1 MTAPVPPA
9 HASSDLS
16 SSGAERRN
24 LGPDRLYELLPLVYR
39 QRDEEQGGLAL
50 KALLRAI
57 AEQVDVV
64 EEDLNR
70 LYDNWFIETCDD
82 WVVPYIGDLVGYRQ
96 VHEAGEPSEIRTAA
110 GRQRNKILI
119 PRREV
124 ANTVA
129 YRRRKG
135 ALALLELLAF
145 DVAGWPARA
154 VEIYRLL
161 AWTQMLNSRQ
171 PDRGGFADLRSTA
184 DLRRLDGPF
193 DRLAHTVDV
202 RRISSSRTPGR
213 HNIPAVA
220 LFVWRLR
227 TWTVTGTEAAQLG
240 EGSFR
245 FAFSAL
251 GNETP
256 LFARATAETDPNPIA
271 EEQNLPVRI
280 DRRMLGARRD
290 ELYGPDRS
298 LQICR
303 VMAYRPAS
311 DPAPPPADREPVPAA
326 DIVAADLGDW
336 QYRPEPGTVAV
347 DPQLGRIAFPP
358 SEIPAGG
365 VWVSYRYG
373 FSADI
378 GGGEY
383 PRPISEPAGAHIYRV
398 GQRGYATLTDA
409 LAAWSSNDDEH
420 AVVEILES
428 GVITEPIDVT
438 LGRNRRQ
445 TLQLRAAQGARPVL
459 RLLNWRLSRSDA
471 IRVEGLNGS
480 RFTLDGLV
488 VEGEGL
494 HVRGD
499 LTEVAIRHCTLVPGW
514 GLRHSGCLPVEP
526 EQASLLLEKTS
537 ARVVVEHS
545 VIGSIQV
552 NQNER
557 AAEPLNVCILDSVL
571 DATDTELEA
580 LGAPGWPSA
589 HVVLTMLRST
599 VIGRVEVRA
608 LELAE
613 NSIFDGVLTVRRRQR
628 GCVRFCYV
636 TPGSRTPRR
645 HGCQPDL
652 AEAAAGPDEQ
662 DQSAAADR
670 VRPRFASQRY
680 GDPDYCRL
688 AVRCAEEIVRGADD
702 ESEMGVFHDLYDPQR
717 LANLRARLEEYTP
730 AGSDAGIIF
739 AT

>member
-1 MTAPVPPA
+1 MTTPDLPA
-9 HASSDLS
+9 DGSLGLS
-16 SSGAERRN
+16 PSGAVHRTA
-24 LGPDRLYELLPLVYR
+24 GPDRLYELLPLVYR

-50 KALLRAI
+50 KALLRI
-57 AEQVDVV
+57 IGEQVDVV

-70 LYDNWFIETCDD
+70 LYDNLLIETCDD
-82 WVVPYIGDLVGYRQ
+82 WVVPYIGDLIGYRQ
-96 VHEAGEPSEIRTAA
+96 VHEAGEPGEVTTAA

-124 ANTVA
+124 ANTIA

-135 ALALLELLAF
+135 ALALLERLAF

-154 VEIYRLL
+154 VEMYRLL
-161 AWTQMLNSRQ
+161 AWTQMLNSPQ
-171 PDRGGFADLRSTA
+171 PDRGGLTDLRSSV

-202 RRISSSRTPGR
+202 RRISSGRTSAR
-213 HNIPAVA
+213 HNISTVA

-227 TWTVTGTEAAQLG
+227 SWTVTTTEAAQLG

-256 LFARATAETDPNPIA
+256 LFARATAETDLNTIA
-271 EEQNLPVRI
+271 EEPNLPVPI
-280 DRRMLGARRD
+280 DRRMLDARRH

-298 LQICR
+298 LHIWR
-303 VMAYRPAS
+303 VMAYRPGS
-311 DPAPPPADREPVPAA
+311 ESPPSAEREPVPAA
-326 DIVAADLGDW
+326 EIVAADLRDW
-336 QYRPEPGTVAV
+336 RYRPEPDTVAV
-347 DPQLGRIAFPP
+347 DPELGRIAFPP
-358 SEIPAGG
+358 SQIPAGG

-373 FSADI
+373 FSAGI

-383 PRPISEPAGAHIYRV
+383 PRPITQPAGARIYRV
-398 GQRGYATLTDA
+398 GEHGYPKLADA
-409 LAAWSSNDDEH
+409 LAAWAGNDDEH
-420 AVVEILES
+420 AVVEIAES
-428 GVITEPIDVT
+428 GVITEPIHVT
-438 LGRNRRQ
+438 VGRNRRQ
-445 TLQLRAAQGARPVL
+445 TLQLRAAKGARPVL
-459 RLLNWRLSRSDA
+459 RLLDWRLSRSDA
-471 IRVEGLNGS
+471 IRVEGINGS
-480 RFTLDGLV
+480 RFTLDGLI

-494 HVRGD
+494 RVRGD
-499 LTEVAIRHCTLVPGW
+499 LSEVVIRHCTLVPGW
-514 GLRHSGCLPVEP
+514 GLRHAGCVPVEP
-526 EQASLLLEKTS
+526 EQASLLLQETS

-557 AAEPLNVCILDSVL
+557 TTEPLIVCIVDSVL
-571 DATDTELEA
+571 DATDSELEA

-589 HVVLTMLRST
+589 HVALTVVRST
-599 VIGRVEVRA
+599 VLGRVEVRA

-613 NSIFDGVLTVRRRQR
+613 NSIFDGVVTVRRRQR

-636 TPGSRTPRR
+636 TPGSATPRR
-645 HGCQPDL
+645 HACQPDL

-662 DQSAAADR
+662 DQRATR
-670 VRPRFASQRY
+670 GHVRPRFASRRY
-680 GDPDYCRL
+680 GNPDYCRL
-688 AVRCAEEIVRGADD
+688 AGGCAEEIVRGADD
-702 ESEMGVFHDLYDPQR
+702 ESEMGVFHDLYEPQR
-717 LANLRARLEEYTP
+717 LANLRARLDEYTP
-730 AGSDAGIIF
+730 AGIDAGIIF